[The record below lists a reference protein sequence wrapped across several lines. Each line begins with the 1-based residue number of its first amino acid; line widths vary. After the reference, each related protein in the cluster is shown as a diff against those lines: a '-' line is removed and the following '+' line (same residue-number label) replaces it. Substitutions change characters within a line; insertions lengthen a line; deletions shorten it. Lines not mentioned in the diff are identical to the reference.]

1 MLRRV
6 VAREGD
12 ALTGLRERL
21 HPTVLL
27 MAGAHF
33 MVDGYGN
40 IYAPLLPLLIPR
52 LGLSLAAAGTLT
64 MLFQIAA
71 SVSQVGFGRLADSW
85 RPRVLVMAGPVV
97 AVAVLSLI
105 GLATSKPML
114 ALILF
119 AGGLG
124 GAAFHPPA
132 AALAHRLGG
141 DTPWTRD
148 VGPHHRRHAWLLAG
162 PAPVRALR
170 GAVRARV
177 DAAARHPRAHGHR
190 ALSAARARRS
200 RSITVSAARSDRCV
214 PYARPLGLLYL
225 IVVLR
230 TLASLS
236 FATFVPVMMT
246 RRGFSLGEAGST
258 VALYL
263 FASGVG
269 GFFGGPAAD
278 RFGPRR
284 VIAWSLVLST
294 PFLVAAPL
302 VSGWHFVVLLAI
314 GGMFLQSTLPVNV
327 IFGQA
332 LAPVS
337 AATVSSLMMGF
348 AWGTGGLSVPFV
360 GMIADRVG
368 IEPTLAGLAL
378 VPLLAAALHLAAARQ
393 TPHTTPPPRGARR
406 AGGRA
411 VIACGTIGAGSLHRW
426 PATRVTRRSTTPH
439 SGRGRSRPR

>member
-1 MLRRV
+1 V
-6 VAREGD
+6 
-12 ALTGLRERL
+12 TGLRDRL

-52 LGLSLAAAGTLT
+52 LRLSLAAAGTLT
-64 MLFQIAA
+64 MLYQIAA

-85 RPRVLVMAGPVV
+85 RPRVLVMAGPVI
-97 AVAVLSLI
+97 AVTVLSLI
-105 GLATSKPML
+105 GLASSKPML

-141 DTPWTRD
+141 ARPGLAMSVHITGGTLGFSLGPLLFAPFAERFGIEWTP
-148 VGPHHRRHAWLLAG
+148 LLAVPG
-162 PAPVRALR
+162 LMVIALFLRRVPAFPQHHGQRSTFRSLR
-170 GAVRARV
+170 
-177 DAAARHPRAHGHR
+177 
-190 ALSAARARRS
+190 
-200 RSITVSAARSDRCV
+200 
-214 PYARPLGLLYL
+214 PYAKPLGLLYL

-230 TLASLS
+230 TLTSLS

-278 RFGPRR
+278 RFGPKR

-327 IFGQA
+327 VFGQA
-332 LAPVS
+332 IAPVS

-360 GMIADRVG
+360 GMVADRVG

-378 VPLLAAALHLAAARQ
+378 VPLAAAVCTWPLPASAHPLVGPVEPGAPDAA
-393 TPHTTPPPRGARR
+393 P
-406 AGGRA
+406 
-411 VIACGTIGAGSLHRW
+411 
-426 PATRVTRRSTTPH
+426 
-439 SGRGRSRPR
+439 